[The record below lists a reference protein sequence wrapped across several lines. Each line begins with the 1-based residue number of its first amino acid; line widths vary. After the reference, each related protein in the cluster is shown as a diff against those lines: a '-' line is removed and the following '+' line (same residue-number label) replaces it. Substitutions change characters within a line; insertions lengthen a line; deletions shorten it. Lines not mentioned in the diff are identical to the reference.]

1 MRFFPFFQV
10 TIVRFSSYIIFTY
23 YFLKMSQLN
32 RDILFLLFEE
42 LQDDSKSLF
51 SCLLVNRLWC
61 ETVVPI
67 LWRDPWRFKDSVNYQ
82 KKSSLYYIITFSLS
96 NDIKEFL
103 TSQGIQLYPIS
114 YQSLSFD
121 YLSFDYLSFCKSN
134 NTNIIKNLISIGF
147 SPTYNQFLLQ
157 QEIYSLF
164 LRKFP
169 EIKYLDIRSIEHQIF
184 YFPKA
189 KTSLESLCELKCDTS
204 IDPIYFYG
212 LACICKHIQK
222 FIIINTI
229 DYNIMVNDGIIELI
243 EAQKNLKYFK
253 WKDDFDHVDDN
264 FDNKNT
270 FEETFLALEKK
281 ADTLNHLII
290 NFTPIS

>member
-1 MRFFPFFQV
+1 MRVFPFFQV

-103 TSQGIQLYPIS
+103 TSQGTQLFPIS
-114 YQSLSFD
+114 HQSL
-121 YLSFDYLSFCKSN
+121 LFDYLSFCRSI
-134 NTNIIKNLISIGF
+134 NTDAIKNIISIG
-147 SPTYNQFLLQ
+147 SSST
-157 QEIYSLF
+157 YSLNRPF
-164 LRKFP
+164 WWTNLSAKIIRK
-169 EIKYLDIRSIEHQIF
+169 
-184 YFPKA
+184 
-189 KTSLESLCELKCDTS
+189 
-204 IDPIYFYG
+204 
-212 LACICKHIQK
+212 
-222 FIIINTI
+222 N
-229 DYNIMVNDGIIELI
+229 
-243 EAQKNLKYFK
+243 
-253 WKDDFDHVDDN
+253 
-264 FDNKNT
+264 
-270 FEETFLALEKK
+270 
-281 ADTLNHLII
+281 
-290 NFTPIS
+290 